1 MNGHD
6 IKAYIQKNHPEE
18 TAFDWD
24 HVGLQ
29 VGSLNQKITKIMIT
43 LDVTKDVV
51 NQAIKEN
58 ANFILSHHPLLFN
71 PIHTLNLDASK
82 GQLIQKLMDHK
93 ITVYSAHTNYDVSSS
108 GMNQVL
114 SDLLGLENSTVLEDD
129 LIRPMGRIGT
139 LKKPLELKDFIS
151 FVKKTF
157 NLPYALLIG
166 EKDRLIQKV
175 AVSGGSGS
183 HHYMAAKKKNADI
196 YLTGDITYHTALDM
210 KEVGLLGLDIGHFS
224 ESLFKPMLKKA
235 FEALWE
241 IPVLLSKE
249 DSPYQNV

>member
-43 LDVTKDVV
+43 LDVTKAVV
-51 NQAIKEN
+51 DQAIKEN

-71 PIHTLNLDASK
+71 SLQTINLDASK
-82 GQLIQKLMDHK
+82 GQLIQKLINHK
-93 ITVYSAHTNYDVSSS
+93 ITVYSAHTNYDISPT
-108 GMNQVL
+108 GINQVL
-114 SDLLGLENSTVLEDD
+114 SDLLGLENSMILEDD

-139 LKKPLELKDFIS
+139 LKTPLELKDFIKL
-151 FVKKTF
+151 VKETF

-166 EKDRLIQKV
+166 ETDRLIQKV

-183 HHYMAAKKKNADI
+183 HHYMAAKKKHADI
-196 YLTGDITYHTALDM
+196 YLTGDITYHTALEM
-210 KEVGLLGLDIGHFS
+210 KEVGILGLDIGHFV
-224 ESLFKPMLKKA
+224 ESLFKNALKSELEEKWDIPILTS
-235 FEALWE
+235 FEQ
-241 IPVLLSKE
+241 
-249 DSPYQNV
+249 SPYLKV

>member
-82 GQLIQKLMDHK
+82 GQLIKSLIDHK
-93 ITVYSAHTNYDVSSS
+93 ITVYSAHTNYDISPS
-108 GMNQVL
+108 GMNQIL

-139 LKKPLELKDFIS
+139 LKTPLELKDFIEL
-151 FVKKTF
+151 VKEKF
-157 NLPYALLIG
+157 ELPYVLLIG

-183 HHYMAAKKKNADI
+183 HHYMAAKKKHADI
-196 YLTGDITYHTALDM
+196 YLTGDITYHTALDIID
-210 KEVGLLGLDIGHFS
+210 VGLLALDIGHFV
-224 ESLFKPMLKKA
+224 ENHFKTILKKE
-235 FEALWE
+235 FEE
-241 IPVLLSKE
+241 QFNVPTVLSNEKT
-249 DSPYQNV
+249 PYQMI